1 MTNNFTPIKT
11 TERIQLLDALR
22 GLAIFGIL
30 MVNMPLMYAPISK
43 ILAGMEENL
52 STADMIGESFIRL
65 FFEGKFYVLFS
76 MLFGY
81 GFYIFLSK
89 STPEKSILPTFR
101 RRLFFL
107 FLFGLTHVVL
117 LWAGDILVFYALFGF
132 LLILFRNSSNKKII
146 GWSIAFTSIPSLLSI
161 FGVLMMAIFMAV
173 PQAQESIQTANEQSG
188 ANMKELIEQAY
199 TIYSTG
205 SFSDIMSIRID
216 EYLALLPGLLF
227 FYPVVMGMFLLGF
240 YAARRQLIAQ
250 YQEHLPMFRKIFR
263 WILPIGLLTSLF
275 YTYAY
280 IKTDYSMPDAW
291 SALSTLGHTLS
302 GILLAI
308 AYASA
313 MVLLFANGKM
323 NRLFKWLS
331 PVGQMALTNY
341 LMHSFITAILFHA
354 YGFGLFGK
362 ISVWE
367 GIGLTV
373 LIFLVQIPLSKW
385 WLSKF
390 MYGPLEWVWR
400 SLTYLKL
407 QPFKRQNSIV

>member
-1 MTNNFTPIKT
+1 
-11 TERIQLLDALR
+11 
-22 GLAIFGIL
+22 

-43 ILAGMEENL
+43 ILAGAEENL
-52 STADMIGESFIRL
+52 STPGIIGESLIKL

-81 GFYIFLSK
+81 GFYIFMQK
-89 STPEKSILPTFR
+89 STPEKSILPTFT

-107 FLFGLTHVVL
+107 LLFGLTHVVL

-146 GWSIAFTSIPSLLSI
+146 GWSIAFISIPSLLSI
-161 FGVLMMAIFMAV
+161 FGVVMMAIFIAV
-173 PQAQESIQTANEQSG
+173 PQAQESIQASNEQS
-188 ANMKELIEQAY
+188 AETMKSLIEQAY
-199 TIYSTG
+199 QVYSSG
-205 SFSDIMSIRID
+205 SFAEIISIRLK
-216 EYLALLPGLLF
+216 EYLALLPGLFF

-250 YQEHLPMFRKIFR
+250 YREHLALFRRMFR
-263 WILPIGLLTSLF
+263 WTLPIGLLTSLF
-275 YTYAY
+275 YAFSYY
-280 IKTDYSMPDAW
+280 KTDYSMPDAW
-291 SALSTLGHTLS
+291 SALSTVGHTLS
-302 GILLAI
+302 GILLAL
-308 AYASA
+308 AYVSG
-313 MVLLFANGKM
+313 MVLLFAKGKM
-323 NRLFKWLS
+323 NFLFKWLS

-341 LMHSFITAILFHA
+341 IMHSVITAILFHS

-373 LIFLVQIPLSKW
+373 VIFSAQIPLSKW

-390 MYGPLEWVWR
+390 LYGPLEWLWR
-400 SLTYLKL
+400 SLTYLKI
-407 QPFKRQNSIV
+407 QPFKRSKNIA

>member
-30 MVNMPLMYAPISK
+30 MVNMPLMYAPISR
-43 ILAGMEENL
+43 ILAGVEENL
-52 STADMIGESFIRL
+52 STSDIIGESLIKL
-65 FFEGKFYVLFS
+65 LFEGKFYVLFS

-81 GFYIFLSK
+81 GFYIFMNK

-107 FLFGLTHVVL
+107 LLFGLTHVVL

-146 GWSIAFTSIPSLLSI
+146 GWSIAFISIPSLLSI
-161 FGVLMMAIFMAV
+161 FGVVMMAIFMAV
-173 PQAQESIQTANEQSG
+173 PQAQESIQTSNEQS
-188 ANMKELIEQAY
+188 AETMKSLIEQAY
-199 TIYSTG
+199 QLYANG
-205 SFSDIMSIRID
+205 SFSEIVSIRLK
-216 EYLALLPGLLF
+216 EYLALLPGLFF

-240 YAARRQLIAQ
+240 YAARRQLISHF
-250 YQEHLPMFRKIFR
+250 QEHLALFRKMFR
-263 WILPIGLLTSLF
+263 WTLPIGLLTSLI

-280 IKTDYSMPDAW
+280 FKTDNSMPDAW

-302 GILLAI
+302 GILLSL
-308 AYASA
+308 AYVSA

-323 NRLFKWLS
+323 KLLFKWLA

-341 LMHSFITAILFHA
+341 IMHSVITAILFHA

-362 ISVWE
+362 INVWQ
-367 GIGLTV
+367 GIALTV

-385 WLSKF
+385 WLRLF
-390 MYGPLEWVWR
+390 LYGPLEWLWR

-407 QPFKRQNSIV
+407 QPFKRQKAIV